1 MNTEH
6 LKIEFQQRFGEGK
19 NNCALFF
26 APGRINII
34 GEHLDYNGGF
44 VLPCALSMGTWL
56 VVRKRD
62 DRLVKLA
69 SQNFDSS
76 IEISL
81 NEIHEKRGNSWWN
94 YPLGVIHEFSIVTQ
108 IDCGFEMMFG
118 GDLPV
123 GVGLS
128 SSASIEIVT
137 AFAMNNLFQ
146 TMLTLKEIALLSR
159 RAENNF
165 IGVQCG
171 IMDQYAVALG
181 KKDHALFL
189 NCLTAEHE
197 YIPAEI
203 DDYSFIISNT
213 NKPRQLESS
222 AFNERFHECQLAL
235 KTMQRLLTVNEI
247 AEATPDQFEMIEH
260 WFPDENTRK
269 RAHHLVFENN
279 RVKKARKALSSD
291 DVFELATLMN
301 ESHASLRD
309 NYEVSCDELETIV
322 NAARLVDGCLA
333 SRISGAGFGGCTI
346 SLIRRDAR
354 GKFCDEVK
362 RSFQKSTGLT
372 AEFYDVEIGN
382 GVREYK

>member
-128 SSASIEIVT
+128 SSSSIEIT

-146 TMLTLKEIALLSR
+146 TGLSLKEIVLLSR

-165 IGVQCG
+165 VGVQCG

>member
-1 MNTEH
+1 VNTEH

-171 IMDQYAVALG
+171 IMDQYTVALG